1 MHMNVYDAFL
11 QAGGCAVD
19 THINSTNWE
28 HLGGNQQWR
37 LLPFRNYHDASWCHM
52 PDFSNLPGDLTA
64 VCWLPG
70 DLPQMLQK
78 KKPWRQWQLQAH
90 RGKRRGWIPRPVDS
104 TSSAT
109 YLLSLYCRVLFMFFV
124 DVMIFDAHGAF
135 ESLTRTSL
143 ECVNTIQHV

>member
-1 MHMNVYDAFL
+1 MHMNVYDDFL

-19 THINSTNWE
+19 THINSSNWE

-37 LLPFRNYHDASWCHM
+37 LLPFRNSMKLPWCHM
-52 PDFSNLPGDLTA
+52 PGFSNLPGDLTA

-90 RGKRRGWIPRPVDS
+90 RGKRRGWIPRPVPLIYYHY
-104 TSSAT
+104 TAG
-109 YLLSLYCRVLFMFFV
+109 YCLCFFV
-124 DVMIFDAHGAF
+124 YLMIFDAHGAF